1 MNQSTNNISRNKEI
15 NSEQVQLIDSHC
27 HLDFDIFN
35 SDRQSVLYTCATN
48 GITDL
53 VIPGVLAETWDS
65 LLVMCHGKI
74 IDESKNSDLRLHP
87 AIGLHPLFVQQHK
100 EEHLQK
106 LDLYL
111 SNHKVVAVGEIG
123 LDFFDVKNKHAS
135 NEGKQS
141 FFFEEQ
147 LKLAKKYELPVIL
160 HSRKS
165 HDQILSLLK
174 IHKIQSGGIA
184 HAFNGSIQQAQQ
196 YISLGFKLGFG
207 GMLTFERST
216 KLRSLAKQLPLESI
230 VLETD
235 SPDMTVVQH
244 RGERNSPEYLPYVLE
259 ALADIRDESM
269 RFIAAQTTMNV
280 KTLLK
285 L

>member
-1 MNQSTNNISRNKEI
+1 MNQSTNNINRNREI
-15 NSEQVQLIDSHC
+15 NSDKVQLIDSHC
-27 HLDFDIFN
+27 HLDFDVFN
-35 SDRQSVLYTCATN
+35 SDRQIVLYACATN
-48 GITDL
+48 GISDL

-65 LLVMCHGKI
+65 LLVMCQGES
-74 IDESKNSDLRLHP
+74 IDKLQNSDVRLHP
-87 AIGLHPLFVQQHK
+87 AIGLHPLFIQHHK
-100 EEHLQK
+100 EEHLQD

-111 SNHKVVAVGEIG
+111 SNHKVVAIGEIG
-123 LDFFDVKNKHAS
+123 LDFFDVKDKHAS

-216 KLRSLAKQLPLESI
+216 KLRTLAKQLPLESI

-269 RFIAAQTTMNV
+269 QLIAAQTTMNV